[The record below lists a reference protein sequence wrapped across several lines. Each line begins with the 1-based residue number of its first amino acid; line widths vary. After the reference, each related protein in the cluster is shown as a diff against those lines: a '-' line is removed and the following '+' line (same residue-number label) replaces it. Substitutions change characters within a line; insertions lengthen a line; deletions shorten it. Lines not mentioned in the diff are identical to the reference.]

1 MVANEVSVQPDILHL
16 LQARTLRRVSSA
28 FESLKIKKTTMPTW
42 VNGTVVE
49 VEAAAG
55 RPAQATGRGDGAK
68 GRRRSAVGNNLI
80 PANFSKFSRLNV
92 TLAKRM
98 HASVLQAPT

>member
-16 LQARTLRRVSSA
+16 LQARTMRRVSSA
-28 FESLKIKKTTMPTW
+28 FESLKIKKTTMPTR

-68 GRRRSAVGNNLI
+68 GRRRSAVGNFI

-92 TLAKRM
+92 TLAKQM